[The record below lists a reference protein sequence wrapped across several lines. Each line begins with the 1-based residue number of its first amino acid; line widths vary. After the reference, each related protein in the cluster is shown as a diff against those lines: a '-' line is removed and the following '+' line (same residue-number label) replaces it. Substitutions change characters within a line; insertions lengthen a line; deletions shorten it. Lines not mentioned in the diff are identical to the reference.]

1 MDVDTVEV
9 GHLEAHLREGH
20 MECLLEEIA
29 VLRLVADDDEMRCR
43 IIVRQDRE
51 ARAIVLEREFARALV
66 RRQLRVELAI
76 LRRRLVRLRQD
87 LSRRRDLDFRLR
99 LATS

>member
-1 MDVDTVEV
+1 MDVDTVEI
-9 GHLEAHLREGH
+9 GHLEAHLRE
-20 MECLLEEIA
+20 CDVKRLLKEIA
-29 VLRLVADDDEMRCR
+29 VLRLVADDDKMRCR

-51 ARAIVLEREFARALV
+51 ARTIVLEREFARALV
-66 RRQLRVELAI
+66 RRQLRVEFTI

-87 LSRRRDLDFRLR
+87 LSRRRNLDFRLR

>member
-29 VLRLVADDDEMRCR
+29 VLRLVADDDE
-43 IIVRQDRE
+43 QGLG
-51 ARAIVLEREFARALV
+51 ARDGRPAGL
-66 RRQLRVELAI
+66 
-76 LRRRLVRLRQD
+76 
-87 LSRRRDLDFRLR
+87 
-99 LATS
+99 

>member
-9 GHLEAHLREGH
+9 SHLEAHLREGH

-29 VLRLVADDDEMRCR
+29 VLRLVADDDELRCS

-66 RRQLRVELAI
+66 RRQLRVKLAGWFGSGRTSAAGAI
-76 LRRRLVRLRQD
+76 LPSVV
-87 LSRRRDLDFRLR
+87 R